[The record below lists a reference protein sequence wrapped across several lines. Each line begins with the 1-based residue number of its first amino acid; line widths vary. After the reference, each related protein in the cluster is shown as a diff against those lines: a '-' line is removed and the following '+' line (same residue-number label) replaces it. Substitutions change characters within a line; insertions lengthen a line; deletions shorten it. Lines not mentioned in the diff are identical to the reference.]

1 LPWVGVV
8 DQDIGYHLPTVIN
21 QVSIQVGGGDYAW
34 HARRHPPDPELAKEQ
49 ALRVNTKT
57 ATKMQMDPELA
68 KEQALRVNAKK
79 ATKLQMD
86 PELAKEQALRVNA
99 KKATKMQTEPE
110 LECTA
115 LCIQCT
121 YETPQ
126 SVSELPM
133 WLLELHWASPHS
145 CTPPTDM
152 YKIKE

>member
-1 LPWVGVV
+1 VGVV

-49 ALRVNTKT
+49 ALRMN
-57 ATKMQMDPELA
+57 TKMQMDPELA

-79 ATKLQMD
+79 TTKLQMD

-99 KKATKMQTEPE
+99 KKATKMQTEQE

-115 LCIQCT
+115 LCIRCT

-126 SVSELPM
+126 PVSELPM
-133 WLLELHWASPHS
+133 WLLELQ
-145 CTPPTDM
+145 
-152 YKIKE
+152 IKE

>member
-1 LPWVGVV
+1 LDKFEKGKVARLDSESCGDGVYGWVGVV
-8 DQDIGYHLPTVIN
+8 DQDSGYHLPTVIN

-34 HARRHPPDPELAKEQ
+34 HARRHPSDPDLAKEQ

-79 ATKLQMD
+79 ATK
-86 PELAKEQALRVNA
+86 
-99 KKATKMQTEPE
+99 MQTEPE

-115 LCIQCT
+115 LCIRCT
-121 YETPQ
+121 YEMPQ